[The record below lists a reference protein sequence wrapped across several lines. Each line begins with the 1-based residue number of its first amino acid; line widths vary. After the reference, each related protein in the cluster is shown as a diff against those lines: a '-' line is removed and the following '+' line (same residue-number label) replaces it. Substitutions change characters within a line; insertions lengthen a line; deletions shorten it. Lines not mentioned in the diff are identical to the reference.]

1 MNSENVPD
9 RPGQKVACLI
19 VKGFLLKMGLRF
31 YLDGPKQIAGVD
43 QTTPKSASNVINEH
57 HQLFESYFHD
67 SLLKDLLARPPFE
80 RERTPLAFL

>member
-1 MNSENVPD
+1 
-9 RPGQKVACLI
+9 
-19 VKGFLLKMGLRF
+19 MGLRF

-67 SLLKDLLARPPFE
+67 SLLKGKTYWHAHHL
-80 RERTPLAFL
+80 RERGRLSLFFEQGKVKIRCGFH